1 LTLNSAAPARRGGWT
16 AQPGA
21 ERLVRRLLEKAG
33 IDIGGGAP
41 HDIVVHDQRVY
52 ARALRDGSLGLGE
65 AYVERWW
72 DSQAVDETLT
82 RILRARLAD
91 RAAISWSEKAS
102 VLMTR
107 IVNLQS
113 RRRAPRVAERHYDI
127 GNDLYRAMLDPRLV
141 YTCGYW
147 NGAEDLDRAQ
157 EAKLDLV
164 CRKLGLDTGM
174 RLLDLGCGFGSLA
187 KYAAEKYGARVTGLT
202 LSRQQLELGRE
213 MCAGLPV
220 EIRLQDYREAIG
232 TYDRV
237 VSVGI
242 LEHVGSRN
250 YQTYMKVVDRCLAPG
265 GISLFHTIVNPRSQ
279 TVGDPWITRYVF
291 PNSSLPSVVQLAGA
305 MEGLFLLDDLHAF
318 GDDYDCTLMAWY
330 RNFVRAWP
338 RLKAS
343 YCERF
348 YRMWEYYL
356 LMSAAVFRTRQAQ
369 LVQAVMSRADTPHPD
384 CRVTELQG
392 QR

>member
-1 LTLNSAAPARRGGWT
+1 MLKSAAPAPRAWR
-16 AQPGA
+16 ASQSSS

-33 IDIGGGAP
+33 IDVDGGAP
-41 HDIVVHDQRVY
+41 HDIIVHDRRVY
-52 ARALRDGSLGLGE
+52 ARVRRDGSLGLGE
-65 AYVERWW
+65 AYVEGWW

-91 RAAISWSEKAS
+91 WAGTSWLETAS
-102 VLMTR
+102 VLSTK

-113 RRRAPRVAERHYDI
+113 RRRAPQVAEQHYDI
-127 GNDLYRAMLDPRLV
+127 GNDLYRAMLDRRLV
-141 YTCGYW
+141 YTCAYW
-147 NGAEDLDRAQ
+147 NGAQDLEEAQ

-164 CRKLGLDTGM
+164 CRKLGLDAGM
-174 RLLDLGCGFGSLA
+174 RLLDLGCGFGGLA
-187 KYAAEKYGARVTGLT
+187 RYAAEKYGARVTGLT
-202 LSRQQLELGRE
+202 LSKRQVDLGRE
-213 MCAGLPV
+213 LCAGLPV
-220 EIRLQDYREAIG
+220 ELRLQDYRDASG

-242 LEHVGSRN
+242 LEHVGPRN
-250 YQTYMKVVDRCLAPG
+250 YRTYMKVVDRCLAPG

-291 PNSSLPSVVQLAGA
+291 PNSSLASIAQLARA

-330 RNFVRAWP
+330 RNLVRAWP
-338 RLKAS
+338 QLKAS

-348 YRMWEYYL
+348 YRIWTYYL

-369 LVQAVMSRADTPHPD
+369 LVQAVISRADTPHPL
-384 CRVTELQG
+384 CRVT
-392 QR
+392 

>member
-1 LTLNSAAPARRGGWT
+1 MLKSAAPAPRAWR
-16 AQPGA
+16 ASQSSS

-33 IDIGGGAP
+33 IDVDGGAP
-41 HDIVVHDQRVY
+41 HDIIVHDRRVY
-52 ARALRDGSLGLGE
+52 ARVIRDGSLGLGE
-65 AYVERWW
+65 AYVEGWW

-91 RAAISWSEKAS
+91 WAGTSWLETAS
-102 VLMTR
+102 VLSTK

-113 RRRAPRVAERHYDI
+113 RRRAPQVAEQHYDI
-127 GNDLYRAMLDPRLV
+127 GNDLYRAMLDRRLV
-141 YTCGYW
+141 YTCAYW
-147 NGAEDLDRAQ
+147 NGAQDLEEAQ

-164 CRKLGLDTGM
+164 CRKLGLDSGM
-174 RLLDLGCGFGSLA
+174 RLLDLGCGFGGLA
-187 KYAAEKYGARVTGLT
+187 RYAAEKYGARVTGLT
-202 LSRQQLELGRE
+202 LSKRQVDLGRE
-213 MCAGLPV
+213 LCAGLPV
-220 EIRLQDYREAIG
+220 ELRLQDYRDASG

-242 LEHVGSRN
+242 LEHVGPRN
-250 YQTYMKVVDRCLAPG
+250 YRTYMKVVDRCLAPG

-291 PNSSLPSVVQLAGA
+291 PNSSLASIAQLARA

-330 RNFVRAWP
+330 RNLVRAWP
-338 RLKAS
+338 QLKAS

-348 YRMWEYYL
+348 YRIWTYYL

-369 LVQAVMSRADTPHPD
+369 LVQAVISRADTPHPL
-384 CRVTELQG
+384 CRVT
-392 QR
+392 

>member
-1 LTLNSAAPARRGGWT
+1 MLKSAAPAPRAWR
-16 AQPGA
+16 ASQSSS

-33 IDIGGGAP
+33 IDVDGGAP
-41 HDIVVHDQRVY
+41 HDIIVHDRRVY
-52 ARALRDGSLGLGE
+52 ARVLRDGSLGLGE
-65 AYVERWW
+65 AYVEGWW

-91 RAAISWSEKAS
+91 WAGTSWLETAS
-102 VLMTR
+102 VLSTK

-113 RRRAPRVAERHYDI
+113 RRRAPQVAEQHYDI
-127 GNDLYRAMLDPRLV
+127 GNDLYRAMLDRRLV
-141 YTCGYW
+141 YTCAYW
-147 NGAEDLDRAQ
+147 NGAQDLEEAQ

-164 CRKLGLDTGM
+164 CRKLGLDAGM
-174 RLLDLGCGFGSLA
+174 RLLDLGCGFGGLA
-187 KYAAEKYGARVTGLT
+187 RYAAENYGARVTGLT
-202 LSRQQLELGRE
+202 LSKRQVDLGRE
-213 MCAGLPV
+213 LCAGLPV
-220 EIRLQDYREAIG
+220 ELRLQDYRDASG

-242 LEHVGSRN
+242 LEHVGPRN
-250 YQTYMKVVDRCLAPG
+250 YRTYMKVVDRCLAPG

-291 PNSSLPSVVQLAGA
+291 PNSSLASIAQLARA

-330 RNFVRAWP
+330 RNLVRAWP
-338 RLKAS
+338 QLKAS

-348 YRMWEYYL
+348 YRIWTYYL

-369 LVQAVMSRADTPHPD
+369 LVQAVISRADTPHPL
-384 CRVTELQG
+384 CRVT
-392 QR
+392 

>member
-1 LTLNSAAPARRGGWT
+1 MLKSAAPAPRAWR
-16 AQPGA
+16 ASQSSS

-33 IDIGGGAP
+33 IDVDGGAP
-41 HDIVVHDQRVY
+41 HDIIVHDRRVY
-52 ARALRDGSLGLGE
+52 ARVLRDGSLGLGE
-65 AYVERWW
+65 AYVEGWW

-91 RAAISWSEKAS
+91 WAGTSWLETAS
-102 VLMTR
+102 VLSTK

-113 RRRAPRVAERHYDI
+113 RRRAPQVAEQHYDI
-127 GNDLYRAMLDPRLV
+127 GNDLYRAMLDRRLV
-141 YTCGYW
+141 YTCAYW
-147 NGAEDLDRAQ
+147 NGAQDLEEAQ

-164 CRKLGLDTGM
+164 CRKLGLDAGM
-174 RLLDLGCGFGSLA
+174 RLLDLGCGFGGLA
-187 KYAAEKYGARVTGLT
+187 RYAAEKYGARVTGLT
-202 LSRQQLELGRE
+202 PSKRQVDLGRE
-213 MCAGLPV
+213 LCAGLPV
-220 EIRLQDYREAIG
+220 ELRLQDYRDASG

-242 LEHVGSRN
+242 LEHVGPRN
-250 YQTYMKVVDRCLAPG
+250 YRTYMKVVDRCLAPG

-291 PNSSLPSVVQLAGA
+291 PNSSLASIAQLARA

-330 RNFVRAWP
+330 RNLVRAWP
-338 RLKAS
+338 QLKAT

-348 YRMWEYYL
+348 YRIWTYYL

-369 LVQAVMSRADTPHPD
+369 LVQAVISRADTPHPL
-384 CRVTELQG
+384 CRVT
-392 QR
+392 

>member
-1 LTLNSAAPARRGGWT
+1 MLKSAAPAPRAWR
-16 AQPGA
+16 ASQSSS

-33 IDIGGGAP
+33 IDVDGGAP
-41 HDIVVHDQRVY
+41 HDIIVHDRRVY
-52 ARALRDGSLGLGE
+52 ARVLRDGSLGLGE
-65 AYVERWW
+65 AYVEGWW

-91 RAAISWSEKAS
+91 WAGTSWLETAS
-102 VLMTR
+102 VLSTK

-113 RRRAPRVAERHYDI
+113 RRRAPQVAEQHYDI
-127 GNDLYRAMLDPRLV
+127 GNDLYRAMLDRRLV
-141 YTCGYW
+141 YTCAYW
-147 NGAEDLDRAQ
+147 NGAQDLEEAQ

-164 CRKLGLDTGM
+164 CRKLGLDAGM
-174 RLLDLGCGFGSLA
+174 RLLDLGCGFGGLA
-187 KYAAEKYGARVTGLT
+187 RYAAEKYGARVTGLT
-202 LSRQQLELGRE
+202 LSKRQVDLGRE
-213 MCAGLPV
+213 LCAGLPV
-220 EIRLQDYREAIG
+220 ELRLQDYRDASG

-242 LEHVGSRN
+242 LEHVGPRN
-250 YQTYMKVVDRCLAPG
+250 YRTYMKVVDRCLAPG

-291 PNSSLPSVVQLAGA
+291 PNSSLASIAQLARA

-330 RNFVRAWP
+330 RNLVRAWP
-338 RLKAS
+338 QLKAS

-348 YRMWEYYL
+348 YRVWTYYL

-369 LVQAVMSRADTPHPD
+369 LVQAVISRADTPHPL
-384 CRVTELQG
+384 CRVT
-392 QR
+392 

>member
-1 LTLNSAAPARRGGWT
+1 MLKSAAT
-16 AQPGA
+16 APRAWRASQSSS

-33 IDIGGGAP
+33 IDVDGGAP
-41 HDIVVHDQRVY
+41 HDIIVHDRRVY
-52 ARALRDGSLGLGE
+52 ARVLRDGSLGLGE
-65 AYVERWW
+65 AYVEGWW

-91 RAAISWSEKAS
+91 WAGTSWLETAS
-102 VLMTR
+102 VLSTK

-113 RRRAPRVAERHYDI
+113 RRRAPQVAEQHYDI
-127 GNDLYRAMLDPRLV
+127 GNDLYRAMLDRRLV
-141 YTCGYW
+141 YTCAYW
-147 NGAEDLDRAQ
+147 NGAQDLEEAQ

-164 CRKLGLDTGM
+164 CRKLGLDAGM
-174 RLLDLGCGFGSLA
+174 RLLDLGCGFGGLA
-187 KYAAEKYGARVTGLT
+187 RYAAEKYGARVTGLT
-202 LSRQQLELGRE
+202 LSKRQVDLGRE
-213 MCAGLPV
+213 LCAGLPV
-220 EIRLQDYREAIG
+220 ELRLQDYRDASG

-242 LEHVGSRN
+242 LEHVGPRN
-250 YQTYMKVVDRCLAPG
+250 YRTYMKVVDRCLAPG

-291 PNSSLPSVVQLAGA
+291 PNSSLASIAQLARA

-330 RNFVRAWP
+330 RNLVRAWP
-338 RLKAS
+338 QLKAT

-348 YRMWEYYL
+348 YRIWTYYL

-369 LVQAVMSRADTPHPD
+369 LVQAVISRADTPHPL
-384 CRVTELQG
+384 CRVT
-392 QR
+392 

>member
-1 LTLNSAAPARRGGWT
+1 MLKSAAPAPRAWR
-16 AQPGA
+16 ASQSSS

-33 IDIGGGAP
+33 IDVDGGAP
-41 HDIVVHDQRVY
+41 HDIIVHDRRVY
-52 ARALRDGSLGLGE
+52 ARVLRDGSLGLGE
-65 AYVERWW
+65 AYVEGWW

-91 RAAISWSEKAS
+91 WAGTSWLETAS
-102 VLMTR
+102 VLSTK

-113 RRRAPRVAERHYDI
+113 RRRAPQVAEQHYDI
-127 GNDLYRAMLDPRLV
+127 GNDLYRAMLDRRLV
-141 YTCGYW
+141 YTCAYW
-147 NGAEDLDRAQ
+147 NGAQDLEEAQ

-164 CRKLGLDTGM
+164 CRKLGLDAGM
-174 RLLDLGCGFGSLA
+174 RLLDLGCGFGGLA
-187 KYAAEKYGARVTGLT
+187 RYAAEKYGARVTGLT
-202 LSRQQLELGRE
+202 LSKRQVDLGRE
-213 MCAGLPV
+213 LCAGLPV
-220 EIRLQDYREAIG
+220 ELRLQDYRDASG

-242 LEHVGSRN
+242 LEHVGPRN
-250 YQTYMKVVDRCLAPG
+250 YRTYMKVVDRCLAPG

-291 PNSSLPSVVQLAGA
+291 PNSSLASIAQLARA

-330 RNFVRAWP
+330 RNLVRAWP
-338 RLKAS
+338 QLKAS

-348 YRMWEYYL
+348 YRIWTYYL

-369 LVQAVMSRADTPHPD
+369 LVQAVISRADTPHPL
-384 CRVTELQG
+384 CRVT
-392 QR
+392 

>member
-1 LTLNSAAPARRGGWT
+1 MLKSAAPAPRAWR
-16 AQPGA
+16 ASQSSS
-21 ERLVRRLLEKAG
+21 ERLVRRLLDKAG
-33 IDIGGGAP
+33 IDVDGGAP
-41 HDIVVHDQRVY
+41 HDIIVHDRRVY
-52 ARALRDGSLGLGE
+52 ARVLRDGSLGLGE
-65 AYVERWW
+65 AYVEGWW

-91 RAAISWSEKAS
+91 WAGTSWLETAS
-102 VLMTR
+102 VLSTK

-113 RRRAPRVAERHYDI
+113 RRRAPQVAEQHYDI
-127 GNDLYRAMLDPRLV
+127 GNDLYRAMLDRRLV
-141 YTCGYW
+141 YTCAYW
-147 NGAEDLDRAQ
+147 NGAQDLEEAQ

-164 CRKLGLDTGM
+164 CRKLGLDAGM
-174 RLLDLGCGFGSLA
+174 RLLDLGCGFGGLA
-187 KYAAEKYGARVTGLT
+187 RYAAEKYGARVTGLT
-202 LSRQQLELGRE
+202 LSKRQVDLGRE
-213 MCAGLPV
+213 LCAGLPV
-220 EIRLQDYREAIG
+220 ELRLQDYRDASG

-242 LEHVGSRN
+242 LEHVGPRN
-250 YQTYMKVVDRCLAPG
+250 YRTYMKVVDRCLAPG

-291 PNSSLPSVVQLAGA
+291 PNSSLASIAQLARA

-330 RNFVRAWP
+330 RNLVRAWP
-338 RLKAS
+338 QLKAS

-348 YRMWEYYL
+348 YRIWTYYL

-369 LVQAVMSRADTPHPD
+369 LVQAVISRADTPHPL
-384 CRVTELQG
+384 CRVT
-392 QR
+392 

>member
-1 LTLNSAAPARRGGWT
+1 MLKSAAPAPRAWR
-16 AQPGA
+16 ASQSSS

-33 IDIGGGAP
+33 IDVDGGAP
-41 HDIVVHDQRVY
+41 HDIIVHDRRVY
-52 ARALRDGSLGLGE
+52 ARVLRDGSLGLGE
-65 AYVERWW
+65 AYVEGWW

-91 RAAISWSEKAS
+91 WAGTSWLETAS
-102 VLMTR
+102 VLSTK

-113 RRRAPRVAERHYDI
+113 RRRAPQVAEQHYDI
-127 GNDLYRAMLDPRLV
+127 GNDLYRAMLDRRLV
-141 YTCGYW
+141 YTCAYW
-147 NGAEDLDRAQ
+147 NGAQDLEEAQ

-164 CRKLGLDTGM
+164 CRKLGLDAGM
-174 RLLDLGCGFGSLA
+174 RLLDLGCGFGGLA
-187 KYAAEKYGARVTGLT
+187 RYAAEKYGARVTGLT
-202 LSRQQLELGRE
+202 LSKRQVDLGRE
-213 MCAGLPV
+213 LCAGLPV
-220 EIRLQDYREAIG
+220 ELRLQDYRDASG

-242 LEHVGSRN
+242 LEHVGPRN
-250 YQTYMKVVDRCLAPG
+250 YRTYMKVVDRCLAPG

-291 PNSSLPSVVQLAGA
+291 PNSSLASIAQLARA

-330 RNFVRAWP
+330 RNLVRAWP
-338 RLKAS
+338 QLKAT

-348 YRMWEYYL
+348 YRIWTYYL

-369 LVQAVMSRADTPHPD
+369 LVQAVISRADTPHPL
-384 CRVTELQG
+384 CRVT
-392 QR
+392 

>member
-1 LTLNSAAPARRGGWT
+1 MMLKSAAPAPRAWR
-16 AQPGA
+16 ASQSSS

-33 IDIGGGAP
+33 IDVDGGAP
-41 HDIVVHDQRVY
+41 HDIIVHDRRVY
-52 ARALRDGSLGLGE
+52 ARVLRDGSLGLGE
-65 AYVERWW
+65 AYVEGWW

-91 RAAISWSEKAS
+91 WAGTSWLETAS
-102 VLMTR
+102 VLSTK

-113 RRRAPRVAERHYDI
+113 RRRAPQVAEQHYDI
-127 GNDLYRAMLDPRLV
+127 GNDLYRAMLDRRLV
-141 YTCGYW
+141 YTCAYW
-147 NGAEDLDRAQ
+147 NGAQDLEEAQ

-164 CRKLGLDTGM
+164 CRKLGLDAGM
-174 RLLDLGCGFGSLA
+174 RLLDLGCGFGGLA
-187 KYAAEKYGARVTGLT
+187 RYAAEKYGARVTGLT
-202 LSRQQLELGRE
+202 LSKRQVDLGRE
-213 MCAGLPV
+213 LCAGLPV
-220 EIRLQDYREAIG
+220 ELRLQDYRDASG

-242 LEHVGSRN
+242 LEHVGPRN
-250 YQTYMKVVDRCLAPG
+250 YRTYMKVVDRCLAPG

-291 PNSSLPSVVQLAGA
+291 PNSSLASIAQLARA

-330 RNFVRAWP
+330 RNLVRAWP
-338 RLKAS
+338 QLKAT

-348 YRMWEYYL
+348 YRIWTYYL

-369 LVQAVMSRADTPHPD
+369 LVQAVISRADTPHPL
-384 CRVTELQG
+384 CRVT
-392 QR
+392 

>member
-1 LTLNSAAPARRGGWT
+1 MLKSAAPAPRAWR
-16 AQPGA
+16 ASQSSS

-33 IDIGGGAP
+33 IDVDGGAP
-41 HDIVVHDQRVY
+41 HDIIVHDRRVY
-52 ARALRDGSLGLGE
+52 ARVLRDGSLGLGE
-65 AYVERWW
+65 AYVEGWW

-91 RAAISWSEKAS
+91 WAGTSWLQTAS
-102 VLMTR
+102 VLSTK

-113 RRRAPRVAERHYDI
+113 RRRAPQVAEQHYDI
-127 GNDLYRAMLDPRLV
+127 GNDLYRAMLDRRLV
-141 YTCGYW
+141 YTCAYW
-147 NGAEDLDRAQ
+147 NGAQDLEEAQ

-164 CRKLGLDTGM
+164 CRKLGLDAGM
-174 RLLDLGCGFGSLA
+174 RLLDLGCGFGGLA
-187 KYAAEKYGARVTGLT
+187 RYAAEKYGARVTGLT
-202 LSRQQLELGRE
+202 LSKRQVDLGRE
-213 MCAGLPV
+213 LCAGLPV
-220 EIRLQDYREAIG
+220 ELRLQDYRDASG

-242 LEHVGSRN
+242 LEHVGPRN
-250 YQTYMKVVDRCLAPG
+250 YRTYMKVVDRCLAPG

-291 PNSSLPSVVQLAGA
+291 PNSSLASIAQLARA

-330 RNFVRAWP
+330 RNLVRAWP
-338 RLKAS
+338 QLKAT

-348 YRMWEYYL
+348 YRIWTYYL

-369 LVQAVMSRADTPHPD
+369 LVQAVISRADTPHPL
-384 CRVTELQG
+384 CRVT
-392 QR
+392 

>member
-1 LTLNSAAPARRGGWT
+1 MLKSAAPAPRAWR
-16 AQPGA
+16 ASQSSS

-33 IDIGGGAP
+33 IDVDGGAP
-41 HDIVVHDQRVY
+41 HDIIVHDRRVY
-52 ARALRDGSLGLGE
+52 ARVLRDGSLGLGE
-65 AYVERWW
+65 AYVEGWW

-91 RAAISWSEKAS
+91 WAGTSWLETAS
-102 VLMTR
+102 VLSTK

-113 RRRAPRVAERHYDI
+113 RRRAPQVAEQHYDI
-127 GNDLYRAMLDPRLV
+127 GNDLYRAMLDRRLV
-141 YTCGYW
+141 YTCAYW
-147 NGAEDLDRAQ
+147 NGAQDLEEAQ

-164 CRKLGLDTGM
+164 CRKLGLDSGM
-174 RLLDLGCGFGSLA
+174 RLLDLGCGFGGLA
-187 KYAAEKYGARVTGLT
+187 RYAAEKYGARVTGLT
-202 LSRQQLELGRE
+202 LSKRQVDLGRE
-213 MCAGLPV
+213 LCAGLPV
-220 EIRLQDYREAIG
+220 ELRLQDYRDASG

-242 LEHVGSRN
+242 LEHVGPRN
-250 YQTYMKVVDRCLAPG
+250 YRTYMKVVDRCLAPG

-291 PNSSLPSVVQLAGA
+291 PNSSLASIAQLARA

-330 RNFVRAWP
+330 RNLVRAWP
-338 RLKAS
+338 QLKAS

-348 YRMWEYYL
+348 YRIWTYYL

-369 LVQAVMSRADTPHPD
+369 LVQAVISRADTPHPL
-384 CRVTELQG
+384 CRVT
-392 QR
+392 